1 MTVEATTVPGPAR
14 AARNWP
20 AQSALALGWP
30 LLLLVGFFAI
40 PFLLLLRVSFANRDP
55 AVYQGSGFTFSAYG
69 GLAQPMVL
77 DAIGFSVMLALIVA
91 VVSTAIALPATY
103 FITRMR
109 RKAQIAWLVGFLTTL
124 ALSEVLITFA
134 WQILLSKRAGVS
146 NVLVWTGFLDA
157 PVSLTP
163 GFPGVVAA
171 LVYFVIPFSVLTLY
185 PGLSRL
191 DPSLV
196 EAARMLGAR
205 PSRAFLG
212 VVVPVLRKPVTTAF
226 VMSVVLTLGSYVAPL
241 VLGGPGNW
249 TIGVVISETALGG
262 QNLPLAAAIAVLLLV
277 VTIGLIGISSRLGRE
292 RGA

>member
-1 MTVEATTVPGPAR
+1 MTIQATHRSSRMGPTI
-14 AARNWP
+14 NWP
-20 AQSALALGWP
+20 PQSTWALGWP
-30 LLLLVGFFAI
+30 VLVLFGFFAI

-55 AVYQGSGFTFSAYG
+55 AIYQGSGFTVSAYG
-69 GLAQPMVL
+69 DLAQPLVL
-77 DAIGFSVMLALIVA
+77 DAIGFSILLAFVVA
-91 VVSTAIALPATY
+91 IISTAIALPATY

-109 RKAQIAWLVGFLTTL
+109 RRSQVAWLIGLLTTL

-134 WQILLSKRAGVS
+134 WQILLSKRAGLS
-146 NVLVWTGFLDA
+146 NVAVWIGLIDK
-157 PVSLTP
+157 PISLTP
-163 GFPGVVAA
+163 GFSGVVAA
-171 LVYFVIPFSVLTLY
+171 IVYFVIPFNVMTLY

-212 VVVPVLRKPVTTAF
+212 IVVPVLRKPVVTAF

-249 TIGVVISETALGG
+249 TIGVVITETALGG
-262 QNLPLAAAIAVLLLV
+262 QNLPLAAAIATLLLV
-277 VTIGLIGISSRLGRE
+277 VTIGLIGASGRIGRE
-292 RGA
+292 RTR